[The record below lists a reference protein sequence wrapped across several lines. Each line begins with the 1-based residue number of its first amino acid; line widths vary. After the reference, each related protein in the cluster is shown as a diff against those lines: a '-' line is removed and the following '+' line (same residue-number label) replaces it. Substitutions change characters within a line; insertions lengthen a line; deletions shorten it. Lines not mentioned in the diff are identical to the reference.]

1 MRIGT
6 YTLASK
12 SGGDFAPTTSHQRG
26 SSPDTTTIRTIT
38 LTKNTS
44 AILIT
49 VETTNARVTL
59 DGSDPSAASAPS
71 LVFPKDLAPVLVRV
85 GPDATVK
92 WVSTAAAAS
101 VVQVC
106 ELS

>member
-1 MRIGT
+1 MKAST
-6 YTLASK
+6 YVPNTRDGSTAHK
-12 SGGDFAPTTSHQRG
+12 RD
-26 SSPDTTTIRTIT
+26 SSPDTSTVKTIT
-38 LTKNTS
+38 VGGMTG
-44 AILIT
+44 AVLIT

-71 LVFPKDLAPVLVRV
+71 TVFPKDSAPVLVPV
-85 GPDATVK
+85 GSGTKIK

-106 ELS
+106 ELI